1 MFDFVWLIPLFPA
14 IGFLINGFFGKSYS
28 KKVVGGV
35 ACTALGLSFLTS
47 ILILFELI
55 GRPPTERHFEK
66 VIFDWVVSGSF
77 QTVIG
82 YQIDPLSI
90 LMALV
95 VSGVSFFIHIYS
107 VGYMH
112 DDPGF
117 PRYFTYLNL
126 FVFMMLNL
134 VLANNFLLMFVGWEG
149 VGLCSYLLIGFWFEK
164 DSAANA
170 GKKAFVV
177 NRVGDFGF
185 LLGMFLI
192 FTSLGKHG
200 IWTLDFTEV
209 FANASKLDPGAATAI
224 TILLFI
230 GACGKSAQIP
240 LYVWLP
246 DAMEGPTPVSSLIHA
261 ATMVTA
267 GVYMVARCNVLYS
280 MAPISM
286 AIVAVVGVATAIYT
300 ASIGFCQND
309 IKKVL
314 AYSTISQLGY
324 MFLGVGVGAYSAG
337 IFHLMTHAF
346 FKGLLFLGAG
356 SVMHALSGELDMRKM
371 GALRKKIPITFWT
384 FFIAT
389 LAIAGIPGLS
399 GFFSKDEIL
408 WQAFSSSRGHFL
420 LWLVAAIAAGMTAF
434 YMFRALF
441 MTFFGQ
447 SRVDEHV
454 AHHIHESP
462 KIMTVPL
469 MILAILSVIGGYIG
483 VPHVLGGANHIHEF
497 LAPVLVGG
505 AEPAMY
511 KNDLVSIIR
520 TLHKKGKEITLKTT
534 GNDLEF
540 VKATIGS
547 VDRYIFEVKAPLDD
561 VEGTMHLTSM
571 DEGKTRQYL
580 ANLKACLEA
589 LRGQKVHSIT
599 RVIPTVIDREKME
612 RLGQQLQGLVA
623 EAHLVQFM
631 SGTNDLAFDGI
642 DRPAPPVAEMELLGN
657 ILLKY
662 IPTVIIQGDG
672 LDITLK
678 A

>member
-1 MFDFVWLIPLFPA
+1 MFDYVWLIPVFPA
-14 IGFLINGFFGKSYS
+14 IGFMINGLFGRLYS
-28 KKVVGGV
+28 KKIVGWV
-35 ACTALGLSFLTS
+35 ACSALGLSFLAS
-47 ILILFELI
+47 ILIFLELI
-55 GRPPTERHFEK
+55 GRPPSERLFEK
-66 VIFDWVVSGSF
+66 VIFDWVISGSF
-77 QTVIG
+77 QTVVG

-90 LMALV
+90 LMAVV

-112 DDPGF
+112 DDPGY

-126 FVFMMLNL
+126 FVFMMLTL

-164 DSAANA
+164 DSASNA

-185 LLGMFLI
+185 ILGMFLL
-192 FTSLGKHG
+192 FTSLGEHG

-209 FANASKLDPGAATAI
+209 FANAGKLDTPTVTAI

-267 GVYMVARCNVLYS
+267 GVYMIARCNVLYS
-280 MAPISM
+280 MAPIAL
-286 AIVAVVGVATAIYT
+286 AIVAIVGVATAIYT

-346 FKGLLFLGAG
+346 FKGLLFLAAG

-371 GALRKKIPITFWT
+371 GALRRKIPITFWT

-389 LAIAGIPGLS
+389 LAIAGVPGLS

-408 WQAFSSSRGHFL
+408 WQAFSSSHGHLL
-420 LWLVAAIAAGMTAF
+420 LWLVAAVAAGMTAF
-434 YMFRALF
+434 YMFRTLF
-441 MTFFGQ
+441 MTFFGE
-447 SRVDEHV
+447 SRVDHDV

-469 MILAILSVIGGYIG
+469 MILAVLSVIGGYVG

-497 LAPVLVGG
+497 LAPVLGG
-505 AEPAMY
+505 AGPA
-511 KNDLVSIIR
+511 KAHAGITLVSQAWASGGEAVGHSAALELLMMVVSVIIALIGIGIAYLFYVKNPGLPKQLAEKR
-520 TLHKKGKEITLKTT
+520 RGLYQLVLNKYYIDELYEILFINSLKGL
-534 GNDLEF
+534 G
-540 VKATIGS
+540 IGLW
-547 VDRYIFEVKAPLDD
+547 RGFDD
-561 VEGTMHLTSM
+561 F
-571 DEGKTRQYL
+571 
-580 ANLKACLEA
+580 
-589 LRGQKVHSIT
+589 
-599 RVIPTVIDREKME
+599 VIDGTVNGLAYIIGWVSGVLRKI
-612 RLGQQLQGLVA
+612 QTGLV
-623 EAHLVQFM
+623 Q
-631 SGTNDLAFDGI
+631 NYAFSMI
-642 DRPAPPVAEMELLGN
+642 LGG
-657 ILLKY
+657 
-662 IPTVIIQGDG
+662 VIILGYY
-672 LDITLK
+672 IVR
-678 A
+678 AIFY

>member
-1 MFDFVWLIPLFPA
+1 MLEHVWLIPLFPA
-14 IGFLINGFFGKSYS
+14 IGFLINGLFGRGLG
-28 KKVVGGV
+28 KKVVSWVGPSV
-35 ACTALGLSFLTS
+35 IGLSFLTS
-47 ILILFELI
+47 ILIFFELI

-117 PRYFTYLNL
+117 TRYFTYLNL

-134 VLANNFLLMFVGWEG
+134 ILANNFLLMFVGWEG
-149 VGLCSYLLIGFWFEK
+149 VGLCSYLLIGFWYEK
-164 DSAANA
+164 DSASNA

-185 LLGMFLI
+185 LLGMFLLFI
-192 FTSLGKHG
+192 NFG
-200 IWTLDFTEV
+200 TLDFTDI
-209 FANASKLDPGAATAI
+209 FGPLQKNPHLIGTATATTI
-224 TILLFI
+224 TILLFV

-240 LYVWLP
+240 IYVWLP

-286 AIVAVVGVATAIYT
+286 AIVAIVGVATAIYT

-324 MFLGVGVGAYSAG
+324 MFLGVGVGAFSAG

-371 GALRKKIPITFWT
+371 GALRKKIPYTFWT

-389 LAIAGIPGLS
+389 LAISGIPFLS

-408 WQAFSSSRGHFL
+408 WQAFSSSHGHWL
-420 LWLVAAIAAGMTAF
+420 LWAVAALAAGMTAF

-454 AHHIHESP
+454 AHHVHESP

-469 MILAILSVIGGYIG
+469 MVLAVLSVIGGYIG

-497 LAPVLVGG
+497 LAPVLGGG
-505 AEPAMY
+505 AESA
-511 KNDLVSIIR
+511 KTHAGISI
-520 TLHKKGKEITLKTT
+520 LSQAWASGGEAGGHSAA
-534 GNDLEF
+534 LEF
-540 VKATIGS
+540 VMMAVSVVIALIGIGIAYLFYVKNPALPKLAAEKWKGLYKLVYNKYY
-547 VDRYIFEVKAPLDD
+547 VDELYEILFINSLKNL
-561 VEGTMHLTSM
+561 GTGLWKGF
-571 DEGKTRQYL
+571 DEF
-580 ANLKACLEA
+580 
-589 LRGQKVHSIT
+589 
-599 RVIPTVIDREKME
+599 VIDGTINGIAYFIGLLSGVMRKM
-612 RLGQQLQGLVA
+612 QTGLVQNYA
-623 EAHLVQFM
+623 FSMILGGIV
-631 SGTNDLAFDGI
+631 LA
-642 DRPAPPVAEMELLGN
+642 AY
-657 ILLKY
+657 Y
-662 IPTVIIQGDG
+662 IVRAIFY
-672 LDITLK
+672 
-678 A
+678 

>member
-1 MFDFVWLIPLFPA
+1 MFDYVWLIPLFPA
-14 IGFLINGFFGKSYS
+14 IGFLINGLFGRSLG
-28 KKVVGGV
+28 KKVVSWVGPSV
-35 ACTALGLSFLTS
+35 IGLSFLTS
-47 ILILFELI
+47 ILIFLELI
-55 GRPPTERHFEK
+55 GRPVTERHFEK

-107 VGYMH
+107 IGYMH

-117 PRYFTYLNL
+117 TRYFTYLNL

-149 VGLCSYLLIGFWFEK
+149 VGLCSYLLIGFWYEK
-164 DSAANA
+164 DSASNA

-185 LLGMFLI
+185 LLGMFLLFIHFGTLHFADI
-192 FTSLGKHG
+192 FGPLQRNPHM
-200 IWTLDFTEV
+200 LDT
-209 FANASKLDPGAATAI
+209 ATATTI
-224 TILLFI
+224 TILLFV

-240 LYVWLP
+240 IYVWLP

-286 AIVAVVGVATAIYT
+286 AVVAIIGVATALYT

-371 GALRKKIPITFWT
+371 GALRKKIPYTFWT

-408 WQAFSSSRGHFL
+408 WQAFSSPHGYWL
-420 LWLVAAIAAGMTAF
+420 LWAVAALAAGMTAF

-462 KIMTVPL
+462 KIMTIPL
-469 MILAILSVIGGYIG
+469 MVLAVLSVIGGYVG
-483 VPHVLGGANHIHEF
+483 VPHILGGANHIHEF
-497 LAPVLVGG
+497 LAPVLGG
-505 AEPAMY
+505 GGEPA
-511 KNDLVSIIR
+511 KAHAGISLLSQAWASGGEGGG
-520 TLHKKGKEITLKTT
+520 HGAA
-534 GNDLEF
+534 LEF
-540 VKATIGS
+540 LMMVVSVVIALIGIGIAYLFYVKNPALPKLAAERWKGLYKLVYNKYY
-547 VDRYIFEVKAPLDD
+547 VDEIYEILFVNSLKNLGTGLWKGFDD
-561 VEGTMHLTSM
+561 F
-571 DEGKTRQYL
+571 
-580 ANLKACLEA
+580 
-589 LRGQKVHSIT
+589 
-599 RVIPTVIDREKME
+599 VIDGTINGTAYLIGLLSGGMRKM
-612 RLGQQLQGLVA
+612 QTGLVQNYA
-623 EAHLVQFM
+623 FAMVI
-631 SGTNDLAFDGI
+631 GGVVLAGY
-642 DRPAPPVAEMELLGN
+642 
-657 ILLKY
+657 Y
-662 IPTVIIQGDG
+662 IVRAIFY
-672 LDITLK
+672 
-678 A
+678 

>member
-1 MFDFVWLIPLFPA
+1 MVDYVWLIPVFPA
-14 IGFLINGFFGKSYS
+14 IGFMINGFFGRSLG
-28 KKVVGGV
+28 KKVVSWVGPSV
-35 ACTALGLSFLTS
+35 IGLSFLTS
-47 ILILFELI
+47 ILIFFELI
-55 GRPPTERHFEK
+55 GKPPSERLFEK

-95 VSGVSFFIHIYS
+95 VTGVSFFIHIYS

-112 DDPGF
+112 DDPGYT
-117 PRYFTYLNL
+117 RYFTYLNL

-134 VLANNFLLMFVGWEG
+134 ILANNFLLMFVGWEG
-149 VGLCSYLLIGFWFEK
+149 VGLCSYLLIGFWYEK

-185 LLGMFLI
+185 ILGIFLLFINFG
-192 FTSLGKHG
+192 
-200 IWTLDFTEV
+200 TLDFTDI
-209 FANASKLDPGAATAI
+209 FGSLQKNPQLLDTNTVTII

-240 LYVWLP
+240 IYVWLP

-324 MFLGVGVGAYSAG
+324 MFLGVGVGAFSAG

-371 GALRKKIPITFWT
+371 GALRKKIPYTFWT

-408 WQAFSSSRGHFL
+408 WQAFSSSHGHIL
-420 LWLVAAIAAGMTAF
+420 LWAVAAIAAGMTAF

-441 MTFFGQ
+441 MTFFGE
-447 SRVDEHV
+447 SRVDHDV

-469 MILAILSVIGGYIG
+469 MVLAVLSVIGGYIG
-483 VPHVLGGANHIHEF
+483 IPHVLGGANHIHEF
-497 LAPVLVGG
+497 LAPVLGGG
-505 AEPAMY
+505 AEPA
-511 KNDLVSIIR
+511 KAHAGISIISQAWASGGEAGGHSAALELLMMVISVVIALIGIGTAYLFYVKNPALPKMLAER
-520 TLHKKGKEITLKTT
+520 WKGLYKLVFNKYYVDELYEILFINSLKNLGT
-534 GNDLEF
+534 GLWKGFDEF
-540 VKATIGS
+540 VIDGSINGVAYLIGWIS
-547 VDRYIFEVKAPLDD
+547 GGLRKIQTGVVQNYAFSIILGGVVLVVYYIVRAIF
-561 VEGTMHLTSM
+561 
-571 DEGKTRQYL
+571 Y
-580 ANLKACLEA
+580 
-589 LRGQKVHSIT
+589 
-599 RVIPTVIDREKME
+599 
-612 RLGQQLQGLVA
+612 
-623 EAHLVQFM
+623 
-631 SGTNDLAFDGI
+631 
-642 DRPAPPVAEMELLGN
+642 
-657 ILLKY
+657 
-662 IPTVIIQGDG
+662 
-672 LDITLK
+672 
-678 A
+678 

>member
-1 MFDFVWLIPLFPA
+1 MFDYVWLVPAFPA
-14 IGFLINGFFGKSYS
+14 IGFLLNGLLGRRYS
-28 KKVVGGV
+28 KKVVGWV
-35 ACTALGLSFLTS
+35 ACSALGLSFLTS
-47 ILILFELI
+47 ILIFFALI
-55 GRPPTERHFEK
+55 GRPPTERFYEK

-95 VSGVSFFIHIYS
+95 VTGVSFFIHIYS

-112 DDPGF
+112 DDPGY

-185 LLGMFLI
+185 ILGMFLL
-192 FTSLGKHG
+192 FTSLGQKG

-209 FANASKLDPGAATAI
+209 FQNAHLLDPTTVTLI

-267 GVYMVARCNVLYS
+267 GVYMIARCNVLYS

-286 AIVAVVGVATAIYT
+286 AIVAIVGVATAIYT

-324 MFLGVGVGAYSAG
+324 MFLGVGVGAFSAG

-371 GALRKKIPITFWT
+371 GALRTKIPITFWT

-408 WQAFSSSRGHFL
+408 WQAFSSSHGHFL
-420 LWLVAAIAAGMTAF
+420 LWLVAAVAAGMTAF

-441 MTFFGQ
+441 LTFFGE
-447 SRVDEHV
+447 SRVDPHV

-462 KIMTVPL
+462 KIMTIPL
-469 MILAILSVIGGYIG
+469 IILAILSVIGGYVG

-497 LAPVLVGG
+497 LAPVLGG
-505 AEPAMY
+505 GEPA
-511 KNDLVSIIR
+511 KAHSA
-520 TLHKKGKEITLKTT
+520 ITLLSQAWASGGEGVGHSAALELLMMVVSVIIALIGIGIAYLFYIKNPELPKQLAERWKRLYTLIYNKYYVDEIYEVLFVNSLKGLGT
-534 GNDLEF
+534 GLWRGF
-540 VKATIGS
+540 
-547 VDRYIFEVKAPLDD
+547 DD
-561 VEGTMHLTSM
+561 F
-571 DEGKTRQYL
+571 
-580 ANLKACLEA
+580 
-589 LRGQKVHSIT
+589 
-599 RVIPTVIDREKME
+599 VIDGTVNGIAYLIGLISRVM
-612 RLGQQLQGLVA
+612 RRMQTGFVQNYAFSMILGA
-623 EAHLVQFM
+623 
-631 SGTNDLAFDGI
+631 
-642 DRPAPPVAEMELLGN
+642 
-657 ILLKY
+657 
-662 IPTVIIQGDG
+662 VIIAGYY
-672 LDITLK
+672 LVRAIFY
-678 A
+678 

>member
-1 MFDFVWLIPLFPA
+1 MLDHVWLVPLFPA
-14 IGFLINGFFGKSYS
+14 IGFILNGLLGRRLGKKAVSWIGPSAIGLAFF
-28 KKVVGGV
+28 
-35 ACTALGLSFLTS
+35 TS
-47 ILILFELI
+47 ILIFFELLKRPPSERLFEKI
-55 GRPPTERHFEK
+55 
-66 VIFDWVVSGSF
+66 IFDWVVSGSF
-77 QTVIG
+77 HTVIG

-95 VSGVSFFIHIYS
+95 VTGVSFFIHIYS

-112 DDPGF
+112 EDPGYI
-117 PRYFTYLNL
+117 RYFAYLNL

-164 DSAANA
+164 DSASNA

-185 LLGMFLI
+185 LLGMFLL
-192 FTSLGKHG
+192 FTSLGQHG

-209 FANASKLDPGAATAI
+209 FANANKLDTATVTAI

-280 MAPISM
+280 MAPLSM
-286 AIVAVVGVATAIYT
+286 AIVATIGVATAIFT

-371 GALRKKIPITFWT
+371 GALRKKIPVTFWT

-408 WQAFSSSRGHFL
+408 WQAFSSSHGHFL
-420 LWLVAAIAAGMTAF
+420 LWLVAAVAAGMTAF

-441 MTFFGQ
+441 LTFFGE
-447 SRVDEHV
+447 SRVDPHV

-462 KIMTVPL
+462 RIMTIPL
-469 MILAILSVIGGYIG
+469 IILAVLSVIGGYVG

-497 LAPVLVGG
+497 LAPVVGG
-505 AEPAMY
+505 SEAAKGHAAISLIAQAWASGGESSGHSAALELLMMVISVIIALIGIGMAYLFYIKNPALPKLMAERWKGLYTLVANKY
-511 KNDLVSIIR
+511 YVDEIYQVLFVNSIKKLGVGLWKGFDDLVIDGTVNGIAI
-520 TLHKKGKEITLKTT
+520 L
-534 GNDLEF
+534 
-540 VKATIGS
+540 IGWIS
-547 VDRYIFEVKAPLDD
+547 GVMR
-561 VEGTMHLTSM
+561 
-571 DEGKTRQYL
+571 
-580 ANLKACLEA
+580 
-589 LRGQKVHSIT
+589 
-599 RVIPTVIDREKME
+599 RVQT
-612 RLGQQLQGLVA
+612 GLVQNYA
-623 EAHLVQFM
+623 FSMIVGGLILIIYYLVRVLF
-631 SGTNDLAFDGI
+631 
-642 DRPAPPVAEMELLGN
+642 
-657 ILLKY
+657 Y
-662 IPTVIIQGDG
+662 
-672 LDITLK
+672 
-678 A
+678 

>member
-1 MFDFVWLIPLFPA
+1 MLEYVWLIPLFPF
-14 IGFLINGFFGKSYS
+14 IGFLINGLLGKRLGKGVVS
-28 KKVVGGV
+28 VVGPAAIGF
-35 ACTALGLSFLTS
+35 SFLTA
-47 ILILFELI
+47 ILIFFELI
-55 GRPPTERHFEK
+55 HKPPSERLFEK
-66 VIFDWVVSGSF
+66 VIFDWIVSGSF

-90 LMALV
+90 LMVLV
-95 VSGVSFFIHIYS
+95 VTGVSFFIHVYS

-117 PRYFTYLNL
+117 SRFFTYLNL

-149 VGLCSYLLIGFWFEK
+149 VGLCSYLLIGFWYEK

-170 GKKAFVV
+170 GKKAFIV

-185 LLGMFLI
+185 ILGMFLL
-192 FTSLGKHG
+192 FTSLGQHG

-209 FANASKLDPGAATAI
+209 FANANKLDTTTVTAI
-224 TILLFI
+224 TLLFFV

-267 GVYMVARCNVLYS
+267 GVYMVARCSVLYN
-280 MAPISM
+280 MAPIAM
-286 AIVAVVGVATAIYT
+286 TVVAIVGVATAIYT
-300 ASIGFCQND
+300 ASIGFCQTD
-309 IKKVL
+309 IKKIL

-324 MFLGVGVGAYSAG
+324 MFLAVGVGAYAAG

-356 SVMHALSGELDMRKM
+356 SVMHALSGELDIRKM
-371 GALRKKIPITFWT
+371 GALRKKIPVTFGT

-408 WQAFSSSRGHFL
+408 WMAFSSDRGHFL
-420 LWLVAAIAAGMTAF
+420 LWLAAAVAAGMTAF

-441 MTFFGQ
+441 MTFFGE
-447 SRVDEHV
+447 SRVDPHV

-469 MILAILSVIGGYIG
+469 MVLAFLSIVGGYVGI
-483 VPHVLGGANHIHEF
+483 PHVLGGANHIHEF
-497 LAPVLVGG
+497 LAPVVGG
-505 AEPAMY
+505 GVEPVKGHAAFSLISEAWAAGGGAGDHTALELFLMAVSVLIALTGIGIAYFLYLKNPAMPKMLAEKWRGLY
-511 KNDLVSIIR
+511 QVVSNKYYVDELYQALFVNSLKKLGMGLWKGFDELVIDGTVNGMAYLIGWLSGVMRKMQTGLVQSYAFSII
-520 TLHKKGKEITLKTT
+520 LGGLILV
-534 GNDLEF
+534 LYY
-540 VKATIGS
+540 V
-547 VDRYIFEVKAPLDD
+547 
-561 VEGTMHLTSM
+561 M
-571 DEGKTRQYL
+571 
-580 ANLKACLEA
+580 
-589 LRGQKVHSIT
+589 RG
-599 RVIPTVIDREKME
+599 
-612 RLGQQLQGLVA
+612 L
-623 EAHLVQFM
+623 F
-631 SGTNDLAFDGI
+631 
-642 DRPAPPVAEMELLGN
+642 
-657 ILLKY
+657 
-662 IPTVIIQGDG
+662 
-672 LDITLK
+672 
-678 A
+678 

>member
-1 MFDFVWLIPLFPA
+1 MLEYVWLIPLFPA
-14 IGFLINGFFGKSYS
+14 IGFTLNGLFGRRLGRKAVSW
-28 KKVVGGV
+28 VGPS
-35 ACTALGLSFLTS
+35 AIGLAFLTS
-47 ILILFELI
+47 ILIFLELI
-55 GRPPTERHFEK
+55 RRPPSERLFEK
-66 VIFDWVVSGSF
+66 VLFDWVVSGSF

-95 VSGVSFFIHIYS
+95 VTGVSFFIHIYS

-112 DDPGF
+112 DDSGYI
-117 PRYFTYLNL
+117 RYFAYLNL

-134 VLANNFLLMFVGWEG
+134 ILANNFLLMFVGWEG

-164 DSAANA
+164 DSASNA

-185 LLGMFLI
+185 ILGMFLL

-209 FANASKLDPGAATAI
+209 FSNAAKLDSTTVTAI
-224 TILLFI
+224 TILFFV

-280 MAPISM
+280 MAPLSM
-286 AIVAVVGVATAIYT
+286 AIIAIVGVVTAIYT

-356 SVMHALSGELDMRKM
+356 SVMHAMSGELDMRKM

-389 LAIAGIPGLS
+389 LAIAGVPGLS

-408 WQAFSSSRGHFL
+408 WQAFSSSHGHFL
-420 LWLVAAIAAGMTAF
+420 LWLVAAVAAGMTAF

-441 MTFFGQ
+441 MTFFGE
-447 SRVDEHV
+447 SRVDPHV

-462 KIMTVPL
+462 RMMTVPL
-469 MILAILSVIGGYIG
+469 MILAILSIIGGYVG

-497 LAPVLVGG
+497 LAPVVGG
-505 AEPAMY
+505 AEPSKAHAGISLIAQAWASGGETGGHSAILELLMMALSVAIALIGIGIAY
-511 KNDLVSIIR
+511 LFYIKNPALPKLLAERQKGLYQLVF
-520 TLHKKGKEITLKTT
+520 HKYYVDELYEILFINSLK
-534 GNDLEF
+534 
-540 VKATIGS
+540 
-547 VDRYIFEVKAPLDD
+547 
-561 VEGTMHLTSM
+561 
-571 DEGKTRQYL
+571 
-580 ANLKACLEA
+580 
-589 LRGQKVHSIT
+589 
-599 RVIPTVIDREKME
+599 
-612 RLGQQLQGLVA
+612 RLGTGLWRGFDELIIDGTVNGIAYLIGWLSGVMRRMQTGLVQNYA
-623 EAHLVQFM
+623 FSMVIGGLILV
-631 SGTNDLAFDGI
+631 I
-642 DRPAPPVAEMELLGN
+642 YYLLRA
-657 ILLKY
+657 IFY
-662 IPTVIIQGDG
+662 
-672 LDITLK
+672 
-678 A
+678 

>member
-1 MFDFVWLIPLFPA
+1 MLDYVWLIILFPA
-14 IGFLINGFFGKSYS
+14 IGFVINGLFGGWLG
-28 KKVVGGV
+28 KKAVSWVGPS
-35 ACTALGLSFLTS
+35 AIGLSFLTS
-47 ILILFELI
+47 ILIFFELI
-55 GRPPTERHFEK
+55 ERAPSERLFEK
-66 VIFDWVVSGSF
+66 VIFDWVGSGTF
-77 QTVIG
+77 QTVVG
-82 YQIDPLSI
+82 YQVDPLSI

-112 DDPGF
+112 DDPGYT
-117 PRYFTYLNL
+117 RYFTFLNL

-149 VGLCSYLLIGFWFEK
+149 VGLCSYLLIGFWYEK
-164 DSAANA
+164 DSASNA

-185 LLGMFLI
+185 LLGMFLL
-192 FTSLGKHG
+192 FTSLGNHG

-209 FANASKLDPGAATAI
+209 FANANKLDLTTVTAI

-280 MAPISM
+280 MAPIAM
-286 AIVAVVGVATAIYT
+286 AIVAIVGVATAIFT

-324 MFLGVGVGAYSAG
+324 MFLGVGVGAFSAG

-346 FKGLLFLGAG
+346 FKGLLFLAAG

-408 WQAFSSSRGHFL
+408 WQAFSSSHGHIL
-420 LWLVAAIAAGMTAF
+420 LWLVAAVAAGMTAF
-434 YMFRALF
+434 YMFRAVF

-447 SRVDEHV
+447 SRVDHEV

-469 MILAILSVIGGYIG
+469 MILAGLSVIGGYVGI
-483 VPHVLGGANHIHEF
+483 PHVLGGANHIHEF
-497 LAPVLVGG
+497 LAPVVGG
-505 AEPAMY
+505 GVEPA
-511 KNDLVSIIR
+511 KAHAGISLISQAWASSGEAGGHSAV
-520 TLHKKGKEITLKTT
+520 
-534 GNDLEF
+534 LEL
-540 VKATIGS
+540 ILMGGS
-547 VDRYIFEVKAPLDD
+547 VAIAFIGIGIAYLFYVKNPALPKALAERWKGLYTLVFNKYFVDELYEILFINSLKKFGIGLWRGFD
-561 VEGTMHLTSM
+561 EFIIDGTVN
-571 DEGKTRQYL
+571 GIAYL
-580 ANLKACLEA
+580 IGWISGG
-589 LRGQKVHSIT
+589 LRKIQT
-599 RVIPTVIDREKME
+599 
-612 RLGQQLQGLVA
+612 GLVQSYA
-623 EAHLVQFM
+623 FSMVIGAVI
-631 SGTNDLAFDGI
+631 LAGYY
-642 DRPAPPVAEMELLGN
+642 
-657 ILLKY
+657 ILRAIFY
-662 IPTVIIQGDG
+662 
-672 LDITLK
+672 
-678 A
+678 

>member
-1 MFDFVWLIPLFPA
+1 MLEYVWLIPLFPA
-14 IGFLINGFFGKSYS
+14 IGFLINGFFGKRYS
-28 KKVVGGV
+28 RSIVSWV
-35 ACTALGLSFLTS
+35 ACSALGLSFFTS

-55 GRPPTERHFEK
+55 GRPPTERLFQK
-66 VIFDWVVSGSF
+66 VIFDWVVSGNF

-95 VSGVSFFIHIYS
+95 VTGVSFFIHIYS

-134 VLANNFLLMFVGWEG
+134 ILANNFLLMFVGWEG

-185 LLGMFLI
+185 LLGIFLL

-200 IWTLDFTEV
+200 VWTLNFTEV
-209 FANASKLDPGAATAI
+209 FASAGKLDTATVTAI
-224 TILLFI
+224 TLLLLV
-230 GACGKSAQIP
+230 GATGKSAQIP

-267 GVYMVARCNVLYS
+267 GVYMIARCNILYS
-280 MAPISM
+280 MAPATM
-286 AIVAVVGVATAIYT
+286 TVVAVVGVATAIFT
-300 ASIGFCQND
+300 ASMGICQND

-356 SVMHALSGELDMRKM
+356 SIMHAMSGELDMRKM
-371 GALRKKIPITFWT
+371 GGLRRKIPVTFVT
-384 FFIAT
+384 FLVAT

-408 WQAFSSSRGHFL
+408 WQAFSSSHGHFL
-420 LWLVAAIAAGMTAF
+420 LWLVAAVAAGMTAF

-441 MTFFGQ
+441 MTFWGEC
-447 SRVDEHV
+447 RVDEHV
-454 AHHIHESP
+454 KHHIHESP

-469 MILAILSVIGGYIG
+469 MVLAVASVLGGYLG

-497 LAPVLVGG
+497 LAPVLGGG
-505 AEPAMY
+505 AEPGNAH
-511 KNDLVSIIR
+511 
-520 TLHKKGKEITLKTT
+520 TAITLLSQAWASGGEAGAESAT
-534 GNDLEF
+534 LEF
-540 VKATIGS
+540 AMMAVSVVIALIGIGMAYLLYVKNPALPKKVAENFSGLYRLVFNKYY
-547 VDRYIFEVKAPLDD
+547 VDELY
-561 VEGTMHLTSM
+561 
-571 DEGKTRQYL
+571 
-580 ANLKACLEA
+580 EA
-589 LRGQKVHSIT
+589 LFVNSLKKMGTALWKGFDDFI
-599 RVIPTVIDREKME
+599 IDGTVNGIAYLIGWLSSVLRQIQT
-612 RLGQQLQGLVA
+612 GF
-623 EAHLVQFM
+623 VQNYAFSM
-631 SGTNDLAFDGI
+631 IIGGIILAGYYLMRSLFF
-642 DRPAPPVAEMELLGN
+642 
-657 ILLKY
+657 
-662 IPTVIIQGDG
+662 
-672 LDITLK
+672 
-678 A
+678 